1 MANSLTSKDD
11 GKPPGMPK
19 VDAGMNKLPAIDMD
33 GDADRKKRAPKKS
46 ESNSPKDKRSDEKK
60 RQEKVLRR
68 LVKRFERCVKW
79 ESEAR
84 AAALEDRKFVAGDQW
99 PSDVMATRKDD
110 RRPCLTV
117 NKLPTFIHQITNDQ
131 RQNRPSINVSP
142 VGDRGDVEAAKMYRG
157 VIRYLERA
165 SNADIAYDTA
175 FNDAVT
181 SGVGYFRI
189 LTERESPTTFDQTI
203 VWRRIRNPF
212 TVYLDPDHQEPDGA
226 DCKFGFVTEL
236 VPKDEFEDQWPDV
249 QVMPFVMSGAGEN
262 KNWIDNDNIRIVE
275 YYEITTEKK
284 TLVALSNGW
293 VGFEEDIVPE
303 AQAMIDAGQLEIDQ
317 ERETEVP
324 KCTWYKATQV
334 EILEETP
341 WLGKWI
347 PIIKVIGDE
356 IDIEGKVKTSG
367 VVRNAKDAQRMINY
381 WRTAEAEQLALAPK
395 APFIMEEGQVEG
407 HESQWKQANTK
418 SYPYLLYKSVNV
430 NGKPAPPPQR
440 QPPIPVPAG
449 VVNAA
454 QGAAQDMMATT
465 GIRFDATLQERTV
478 DESGRALREI
488 RRSGDI
494 GSFHYVDNLS
504 RSLKHAG
511 EIVLDLIPKI
521 IDTKRIMTILR
532 EDDTEEQIVVNPQAP
547 KAVMEGKH
555 PETGKTQKTF
565 NPTVGKF
572 GVTVTI
578 GPSYATKRI
587 EAAESMMDFARA
599 LPESGKL
606 VADLIAKNSDWPGA
620 EIIAARLAKTLPP
633 QLLAPDPKDM
643 TPQISAL
650 IQGMNQQ
657 IQQMTME
664 RTAMMKALTDQQAD
678 RAIEMESINKK
689 FELGLLQVVQ
699 KAEASFEKTVGGQI
713 STLVESVNALM
724 EGLGPNGQ
732 SPGIPGPSVPTA
744 PSGNTP
750 G

>member
-1 MANSLTSKDD
+1 MANSIDSTDSGEIGFPKID
-11 GKPPGMPK
+11 GGQ
-19 VDAGMNKLPAIDMD
+19 NKLPPIDTD
-33 GDADRKKRAPKKS
+33 DSKERKKKAPKKS
-46 ESNSPKDKRSDEKK
+46 ESNSPKDGRSAEKK
-60 RQEKVLRR
+60 RKDKILRR
-68 LVKRFERCVKW
+68 LVKRFERCVKA
-79 ESEAR
+79 ESDNR
-84 AAALEDRKFVAGDQW
+84 AAALEDRKFTAGDQW
-99 PSDVMATRKDD
+99 PADVMATRKDD
-110 RRPCLTV
+110 KRPCLTV

-165 SNADIAYDTA
+165 SGADIAYDTA
-175 FNDAVT
+175 YSDSVT

-189 LTERESPTTFDQTI
+189 LTERESPKTFDQTI

-226 DCKFGFVTEL
+226 DCKFGFVSEL
-236 VPKDEFEDQWPDV
+236 IPKEEFEDQWPDAS
-249 QVMPFVMSGAGEN
+249 VMPFVSSGAGEN
-262 KNWIDNDNIRIVE
+262 KNWVDSDNIRIVE
-275 YYEITTEKK
+275 YYEITNETK

-293 VGFEEDIVPE
+293 IGFKDEILPE
-303 AQAMIDAGQLEIDQ
+303 TQALMDSGQLIID
-317 ERETEVP
+317 REEESQVP
-324 KCTWYKATQV
+324 SCTWYKATQI

-341 WLGKWI
+341 WLGRWI
-347 PIIKVIGDE
+347 PIVKVIGDE
-356 IDIEGKVKTSG
+356 IDIEGKVKYSG
-367 VVRNAKDAQRMINY
+367 VVRHAKDAQRMVNY
-381 WRTAEAEQLALAPK
+381 WTTSEAEQLGLAPK

-407 HESQWKQANTK
+407 HEQQWKQANNK
-418 SYPYLLYKSVNV
+418 AYPYLLYKAVNLG
-430 NGKPAPPPQR
+430 GKPAPPPQR

-449 VVNAA
+449 VVNAK

-521 IDTKRIMTILR
+521 LDTKRIMTILR
-532 EDDTEEQIVVNPQAP
+532 EDDTEEQVTLDPNAA
-547 KAVMEGKH
+547 KAVTESKH
-555 PETGKTQKTF
+555 PETGKTQRIF

-599 LPESGKL
+599 LPETGKL

-620 EIIAARLAKTLPP
+620 EVIAARIAKTLPP
-633 QLLAPDPKDM
+633 QLLAQDMKDVP
-643 TPQISAL
+643 PQI
-650 IQGMNQQ
+650 QGLLSSMDMQ
-657 IQQMTME
+657 IKQLTQE
-664 RTAMMKALTDQQAD
+664 RMQLMKVLTDETAD
-678 RAIEMESINKK
+678 RALKQDEVNKN
-689 FELGLLQVVQ
+689 FEAKLLAIVQ
-699 KAEASFEKTVGGQI
+699 KAEAAFNKDVSGKVDM
-713 STLVESVNALM
+713 LVDTVNALM
-724 EGLGPNGQ
+724 EGLGSPAPAGQ
-732 SPGIPGPSVPTA
+732 TA
-744 PSGNTP
+744 PTG
-750 G
+750 